1 MSDFLDQPATQT
13 GFAQLIGMSQQAV
26 SKQVEKGVLLPG
38 KTNREWLH
46 DYCDRLRD
54 EAAGRGG
61 DEQATLTKS
70 RTREAQANAQL
81 KELQFHKEVGDLIP
95 ASEIEP
101 LLDSWAVTAR
111 SETTH
116 AVEKIIAAI
125 QSQHGI
131 EVEQDLIDEQLGAA
145 FTAIADY
152 PRQLAGDADAGG
164 QEVGATA

>member
-1 MSDFLDQPATQT
+1 MSDFLDLPATQT
-13 GFAQLIGMSQQAV
+13 GFALLIGMSQQAV

-46 DYCDRLRD
+46 SYCDRLRD

-81 KELQFHKEVGDLIP
+81 KELQYHREVGDLVP
-95 ASEIEP
+95 VSEIEP

-111 SETTH
+111 SETTN
-116 AVEKIIAAI
+116 AIEKIIAAI
-125 QSQHGI
+125 QSKHGI
-131 EVEQDLIDEQLGAA
+131 DVDQALIDGQLDVA
-145 FTAIADY
+145 FCAIADY
-152 PRQLAGDADAGG
+152 PKQFAGDAVEGG
-164 QEVGATA
+164 GKI

>member
-1 MSDFLDQPATQT
+1 MSEFLDQPATQT

-26 SKQVEKGVLLPG
+26 SKQVEKGVLIPG

-61 DEQATLTKS
+61 NDQETLTRA
-70 RTREAQANAQL
+70 RTRAEVAPAQL

-95 ASEIEP
+95 VSEIEP

-145 FTAIADY
+145 FAAIADY
-152 PRQLAGDADAGG
+152 PKQLVGDSVEGG
-164 QEVGATA
+164 EEVEAAT

>member
-1 MSDFLDQPATQT
+1 MNDYLDRPATQT

-81 KELQFHKEVGDLIP
+81 KELQFHKEVSDLIP
-95 ASEIEP
+95 VSEIEP

-131 EVEQDLIDEQLGAA
+131 EVEQDLIDGQLGAA
-145 FTAIADY
+145 FAAISDY
-152 PRQLAGDADAGG
+152 PKKFACDAVEGG
-164 QEVGATA
+164 EEVGATA

>member
-1 MSDFLDQPATQT
+1 MSDYLDQPATQT

-26 SKQVEKGVLLPG
+26 SKQLEKGVLTPG

-46 DYCDRLRD
+46 EYCNRLRD

-61 DEQATLTKS
+61 NEQETLTRS

-81 KELQFHKEVGDLIP
+81 KELQYHKEVGDLIP
-95 ASEIEP
+95 ATEIEP

-125 QSQHGI
+125 QSQHNI
-131 EVEQDLIDEQLGAA
+131 EIEQDLIDEQLGAA
-145 FTAIADY
+145 FAAIADY
-152 PRQLAGDADAGG
+152 PKQFASDAVEGG
-164 QEVGATA
+164 EEVATTA